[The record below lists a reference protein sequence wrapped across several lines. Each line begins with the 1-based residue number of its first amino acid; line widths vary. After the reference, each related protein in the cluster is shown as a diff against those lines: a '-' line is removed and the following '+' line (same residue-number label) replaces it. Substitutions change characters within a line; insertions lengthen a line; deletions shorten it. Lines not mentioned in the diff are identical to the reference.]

1 MALKLS
7 NVFECRTWDEWS
19 NRINSFNVYK
29 IRKEFYPH
37 QMDKFELI
45 MKKLEFHQRESVKA
59 VIDQRDN
66 LPQYWFHITEKENNL
81 WKEQTNVLKSKI
93 LSKENF
99 ESTLDEILILE
110 KKRLYDLV
118 SSVEPRI
125 RRAEEEEA
133 AEDLLLLSKIAHQ
146 EAHQKRKIE
155 QRKRENQKNESLIR
169 RSRRLL
175 EKYN

>member
-1 MALKLS
+1 MRAAPSSS

-37 QMDKFELI
+37 QMDKFESMI
-45 MKKLEFHQRESVKA
+45 KKLEFHQRESVKA
-59 VIDQRDN
+59 VIDQCDN
-66 LPQYWFHITEKENNL
+66 LPQYWFHLTEKENNL

-110 KKRLYDLV
+110 KKRLYDLIY
-118 SSVEPRI
+118 SVEPRI
-125 RRAEEEEA
+125 RRADEEEA
-133 AEDLLLLSKIAHQ
+133 AEGLLLLSKIAHQ
-146 EAHQKRKIE
+146 QA
-155 QRKRENQKNESLIR
+155 R
-169 RSRRLL
+169 RSQRLL
-175 EKYN
+175 ED

>member
-37 QMDKFELI
+37 QMDKFESMI
-45 MKKLEFHQRESVKA
+45 KKLEFHQRESVKA
-59 VIDQRDN
+59 VIDQCDN
-66 LPQYWFHITEKENNL
+66 LPQYWFHLTEKENNL

-110 KKRLYDLV
+110 KKRLYDLIY
-118 SSVEPRI
+118 SVEPRI
-125 RRAEEEEA
+125 RRADEEEA
-133 AEDLLLLSKIAHQ
+133 AEGLLLLSKIAHQ
-146 EAHQKRKIE
+146 QA
-155 QRKRENQKNESLIR
+155 R
-169 RSRRLL
+169 RSQRLL
-175 EKYN
+175 ED